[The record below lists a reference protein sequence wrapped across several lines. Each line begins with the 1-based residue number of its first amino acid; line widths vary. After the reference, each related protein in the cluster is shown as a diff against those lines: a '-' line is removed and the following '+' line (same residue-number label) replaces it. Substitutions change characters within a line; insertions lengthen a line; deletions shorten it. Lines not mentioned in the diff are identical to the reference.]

1 MAVARTLVL
10 IRPPRSIQPCRVRQT
25 KAENGLDLN
34 EGGAPFRTRRNRRKM
49 MEKRCILAAGRGITN
64 ELLSGSC
71 HFRGGLE
78 E

>member
-25 KAENGLDLN
+25 KAQYGLDLT
-34 EGGAPFRTRRNRRKM
+34 ERRVPFRTRGNRY
-49 MEKRCILAAGRGITN
+49 EVAIERCILAAGGRIAN
-64 ELLSGSC
+64 ELLSGAC